1 MENKHLDLSVFSR
14 SLKNMGIINERF
26 LDDWGRRTKR
36 IREYTPEEIE
46 AIINSGDLD
55 SMCSLSRNY
64 FAKDGFYRRL
74 LIYYAT
80 ILMYYGIL
88 IPNSIS
94 GKLSLKKYRNAL
106 NYLDRMDLQNLL
118 TDISLKVLVD
128 GCYYGIILT
137 VKDDFSIFR
146 MPTSYCRTRYT
157 DLQGNDIVEF
167 NVSYFST
174 IHDDEAREQAL
185 KVYPKE
191 VRLHYR
197 KWINGKVESP
207 WVVLSGAAVVCF
219 YLTDDCRPM
228 FLNVIPATIDYEDAV
243 DTEQERALEEIRKII
258 VQKIPHL
265 NDGQLLFEPDEAEEM
280 HTGAVNMMK
289 GNKNL
294 SVLTTYADVDAV
306 ISKTA
311 ADTVSNSLE
320 KMVQNIYA
328 QAGTSSLLFATT
340 GTQALGTSITND
352 MSMMMILGNKYSKFI
367 TFVINSVFANSSL
380 KFDWKLLPIS
390 YYNQKEFIDQSLKLA
405 QSGYSFLLPSIASGV
420 SQGALTQLKE
430 LENDVLDLSNVLIP
444 LSSSYTQSGEV
455 GRPEKDLEDKSPKT
469 IQNEDAINNQ
479 GGSE

>member
-1 MENKHLDLSVFSR
+1 MENRHLDLSVFSN
-14 SLKNMGIINERF
+14 SLQKMVAKNDQL
-26 LDDWGRRTKR
+26 LDYWGRKTKKVK
-36 IREYTPEEIE
+36 EYSPEEIE
-46 AIINSGDLD
+46 RIINSGDLD
-55 SMCSLSRNY
+55 SICSLSRNY

-94 GKLSLKKYRNAL
+94 GKLSPKKYRNAL
-106 NYLDRMDLQNLL
+106 NYLDKMDLQNLL

-128 GCYYGIILT
+128 GCYYGIVFAT
-137 VKDDFSIFR
+137 KDGFSILR
-146 MPTSYCRTRYT
+146 MPTNHCRTRYV

-174 IHDDEAREQAL
+174 IYDDDTREQTL

-191 VRLHYR
+191 VVAHYR
-197 KWINGKVESP
+197 KWIKGKVSSP
-207 WVVLSGAAVVCF
+207 WVVITAAGVVCF

-228 FLNVIPATIDYEDAV
+228 FLNVIPATIDYDDAV

-294 SVLTTYADVDAV
+294 SVLTTYADVEAV
-306 ISKTA
+306 VSKTS

-340 GTQALGTSITND
+340 GTQALGTSIAND
-352 MSMMMILGNKYSKFI
+352 MAMMMILGNKYSKFV
-367 TFVINSVFANSSL
+367 TFVINTLFANTTL

-390 YYNQKEFIDQSLKLA
+390 YYNQKDFIDQSLKLA

-430 LENDVLDLSNVLIP
+430 LENDVLDLGSVLIP

-455 GRPEKDLEDKSPKT
+455 GRPEKDPEEKAQKT